1 MTTRMNVVATVAATS
16 FWKRVIVLRVDRV
29 DVVDTRRRR
38 PGRADAGILPR
49 ACSHAILR
57 EAPLTPRR
65 PATMAPMRHDGPRS
79 IALVLLA
86 ALAIGVGACTVAS
99 SGSSRS
105 SALSIP
111 VAGASSGARPTRIP
125 ILIDAEDAVGPARF
139 LFALGDQQNAPIG
152 APDLPATVAFYDL
165 AKSSTTPTAT
175 VNATFI
181 WAIQGQR
188 GIYVADTTFNEA
200 GDWAAAFTTTKAGLT
215 ETTRVQFQVVAKSST
230 PAVGAKAPDTLTP
243 TLADVGGDVAKI
255 STDTTPDP
263 AFYQTSV
270 HDALAAHKPFV
281 LVFATPAF
289 CTSRQCGPTLDAIKA
304 LSKTEPAMTFIN
316 VEPYK
321 LQFVGGHLQP
331 ILDANGQLQ
340 ATDATNAWGLL
351 TEPWIFVVDGS
362 GIVRGSFALIASDAE
377 LKAAIAVALRTP

>member
-1 MTTRMNVVATVAATS
+1 
-16 FWKRVIVLRVDRV
+16 
-29 DVVDTRRRR
+29 
-38 PGRADAGILPR
+38 
-49 ACSHAILR
+49 
-57 EAPLTPRR
+57 
-65 PATMAPMRHDGPRS
+65 MAPMRRLGPRS
-79 IALVLLA
+79 TAPLLLA
-86 ALAIGVGACTVAS
+86 ACAIAVGACTVAS
-99 SGSSRS
+99 SGSSVA
-105 SALSIP
+105 SASA
-111 VAGASSGARPTRIP
+111 VAVPGASSGARPTRIP
-125 ILIDAEDAVGPARF
+125 ILIDAEDTVGPARF
-139 LFALGDQQNAPIG
+139 LFALADRQNAPIG
-152 APDLPATVAFYDL
+152 APDLPVTVAFYDL

-200 GDWAAAFTTTKAGLT
+200 GDWAAAFMTTKAGLT

-304 LSKTEPAMTFIN
+304 LSRTEPAMTFIN

-321 LQFVGGHLQP
+321 LQFVGGRLQP